1 MAEDPTPFP
10 ARIEEAAGLIDPLF
24 LDTPLIRSEAL
35 DRALGCEIRLKV
47 ETLTPIRS
55 FKGRGA
61 SYLLHRL
68 GAAARSGVVCASAGN
83 FGQGIAH
90 AARSRGVSATV
101 FAAVNANPLK
111 VDAMRGF
118 GAEVR
123 LEGHDFDAAKA
134 AACAFADATG
144 CVFVEDG
151 LHPAIAEGAG
161 TIAREL
167 ETAGALGDAVLV
179 PLGNG
184 SLVNGVGAWIKARR
198 PATRVI
204 AVVAAGAPA
213 MAASWREG
221 RVVET
226 VQAET
231 IADGVAVRKPVP
243 EALAVMRATVD
254 DVRMVDDASIVQA
267 MRLAFGTLGLVVE
280 PAGAIG
286 LAALLADPELGRGGS
301 VSTVLCGGNVT
312 AGQARDWL
320 LEPTV
325 AGS

>member
-1 MAEDPTPFP
+1 
-10 ARIEEAAGLIDPLF
+10 
-24 LDTPLIRSEAL
+24 
-35 DRALGCEIRLKV
+35 
-47 ETLTPIRS
+47 
-55 FKGRGA
+55 
-61 SYLLHRL
+61 
-68 GAAARSGVVCASAGN
+68 
-83 FGQGIAH
+83 
-90 AARSRGVSATV
+90 
-101 FAAVNANPLK
+101 
-111 VDAMRGF
+111 MRGF